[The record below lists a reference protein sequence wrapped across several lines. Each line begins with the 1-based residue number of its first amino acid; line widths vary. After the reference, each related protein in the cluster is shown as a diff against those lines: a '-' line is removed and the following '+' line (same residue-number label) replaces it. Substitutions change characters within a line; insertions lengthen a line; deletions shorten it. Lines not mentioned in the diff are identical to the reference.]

1 MKFKNKT
8 KNDIKCKNE
17 MKEICT
23 KIENDHRKLKS
34 EKNKKIQ
41 EAKMENLIKKI
52 EEKSKKVHYFGSKRV
67 DRVNHRFNSKK
78 VQKKE
83 KGNEIKKKKEG
94 EDLWDFLD
102 GDSDGEDSSNLNN
115 NDI

>member
-1 MKFKNKT
+1 MN
-8 KNDIKCKNE
+8 
-17 MKEICT
+17 EICA
-23 KIENDHRKLKS
+23 KIENYHRKLKS

-41 EAKMENLIKKI
+41 ETKMENLIKKI
-52 EEKSKKVHYFGSKRV
+52 EEKNKKVHYFSSKKV
-67 DRVNHRFNSKK
+67 DRINHRFNTKK
-78 VQKKE
+78 EQKKE
-83 KGNEIKKKKEG
+83 KGSEIKKKKEG

>member
-1 MKFKNKT
+1 MNQIKIIEESFNFMNESIKNKT
-8 KNDIKCKNE
+8 KNDIKCKNA

-52 EEKSKKVHYFGSKRV
+52 
-67 DRVNHRFNSKK
+67 
-78 VQKKE
+78 
-83 KGNEIKKKKEG
+83 
-94 EDLWDFLD
+94 
-102 GDSDGEDSSNLNN
+102 
-115 NDI
+115 